1 MGFGSPLLLRVLI
14 YTAASEVNAV
24 KVSFIFAAILLV
36 AVVPAQAQVRS
47 ASTSGGEEAIR
58 AVMQSQVDA
67 WNHHDLDGFM
77 NGYWRSPDLTFF
89 SGTTETKG
97 WEPTLERYRRNYQS
111 EGHAMGTL
119 SFSDLQ
125 VQLLGPESGFVRGKF
140 QLVMP
145 DSKQPHGVFTLVFR
159 KFPEGWRII
168 HDHTCA
174 E

>member
-1 MGFGSPLLLRVLI
+1 MTKFGL
-14 YTAASEVNAV
+14 T
-24 KVSFIFAAILLV
+24 FAAIFLS
-36 AVVPAQAQVRS
+36 AIVPLRAQVHGP
-47 ASTSGGEEAIR
+47 ATPAADAAIQG
-58 AVMQSQVDA
+58 VMQSQVQA
-67 WNHHDLDGFM
+67 WNHHDLDSFM
-77 NGYWRSPDLTFF
+77 NGYWHSPDLTFF

-97 WEPTLERYRRNYQS
+97 WEPTLERYRRRYQS

-145 DSKQPHGVFTLVFR
+145 DGKKPHGIFTLIFR

-168 HDHTCA
+168 HDHTCG